1 VQEIHSPCIE
11 FETGRKLENPK
22 EMGVTFK
29 YLSRWYS
36 THKEKKNLLRDRNY
50 FSRKLKYQKDPYG
63 AIGRFKTVTII
74 GVSGTMGSEILKLI
88 LREQALPDCKK
99 IQLFGRPKKASQ
111 GKDKN
116 FYYALIEKLKDG
128 MGGVLPN
135 IEFVDSYDRVDGELL
150 IMCAGKTIPKGA
162 GKASDRTTL
171 MHENKAI
178 FENCAKS
185 IKENPS
191 HTPEMVIVVS
201 NPNELSAWVFSKYFK
216 RVVAIGPVLDSMRF
230 QREIR
235 DELNLPVEISVDG
248 LVGGNHELKGMAI
261 YKSMLRIN
269 CKPPTGQIL
278 ENVSPT
284 LKKNPDVDEVYNKA
298 YEMVQRGS
306 EGVFNYINGYPIP
319 TRLSIKPLIEYYCG
333 ERADFPV
340 GIAVIAIIKAF
351 QSNIRTVITLTK
363 KTCIGENQICLG
375 VPLFISKNGI
385 EEIDLDS
392 IENFRA
398 YRDDEQLF
406 RAVEVFKNKYSCP
419 A

>member
-1 VQEIHSPCIE
+1 VQELHNPYIE
-11 FETGRKLENPK
+11 FETGEKLVDPK
-22 EMGVTFK
+22 QIGVTFK
-29 YLSRWYS
+29 YLSRCYPR
-36 THKEKKNLLRDRNY
+36 HKEKKNLSRERIY
-50 FSRKLKYQKDPYG
+50 FSKKLKHKKDPYG
-63 AIGRFKTVTII
+63 AVGRFKTVTII
-74 GVSGTMGSEILKLI
+74 GVSGAMGSEILKRI
-88 LREQALPDCKK
+88 LREQALPDCEK

-128 MGGVLPN
+128 MDGGLPS
-135 IEFVDSYDRVDGELL
+135 IEFVDSFDRVDGELL
-150 IMCAGKTIPKGA
+150 IMCAGKTIPKDT
-162 GKASDRTTL
+162 GKASNRTTL
-171 MHENKAI
+171 MHENKTI

-191 HTPEMVIVVS
+191 RAPEMVIVVS
-201 NPNELSAWVFSKYFK
+201 NPNELCTWVFSKYFK

-230 QREIR
+230 GREIR

-248 LVGGNHELKGMAI
+248 LVGGNHELRGMLI

-269 CKPPTGQIL
+269 CEPPTGEIL
-278 ENVSPT
+278 GNVYPT
-284 LKKNPDVDEVYNKA
+284 LKENPDVDEVYNKA

-306 EGVFNYINGYPIP
+306 EGVFNYINSYPIP
-319 TRLSIKPLIEYYCG
+319 TRLSVKPLIEYYCG

-351 QSNIRTVITLTK
+351 FSNIRTVVTLTK
-363 KTCIGENQICLG
+363 KTCRGENEICIG

-392 IENFRA
+392 IENFRV
-398 YRDDEQLF
+398 YQDDEQLF
-406 RAVEVFKNKYSCP
+406 RAIEVFKSKYSSLT
-419 A
+419 

>member
-1 VQEIHSPCIE
+1 MQEIHNPCIE
-11 FETGRKLENPK
+11 FETGKKLVAPK
-22 EMGVTFK
+22 QIGVTFK
-29 YLSRWYS
+29 YLSRCYS
-36 THKEKKNLLRDRNY
+36 RHKEKKNLSRERIY
-50 FSRKLKYQKDPYG
+50 FSKKLKYKKDPYG

-74 GVSGTMGSEILKLI
+74 GVSGAMGSEILKRI
-88 LREQALPDCKK
+88 LTEQALPDCEK

-128 MGGVLPN
+128 MDGVLPN

-150 IMCAGKTIPKGA
+150 IMCAGKTIPKGI

-178 FENCAKS
+178 FENCARS

-191 HTPEMVIVVS
+191 RPPEMVIVVS
-201 NPNELSAWVFSKYFK
+201 NPNELCTWVFSKYFK
-216 RVVAIGPVLDSMRF
+216 RVVAIGPVLDSLRL

-235 DELNLPVEISVDG
+235 EELDLPVEISVDG
-248 LVGGNHELKGMAI
+248 LVGGNHELRGMVI
-261 YKSMLRIN
+261 YKSVLRIN
-269 CKPPTGQIL
+269 CEPPTGQIL

-284 LKKNPDVDEVYNKA
+284 
-298 YEMVQRGS
+298 
-306 EGVFNYINGYPIP
+306 FNYINGYPIP
-319 TRLSIKPLIEYYCG
+319 TRLSVKPLIEYYCG

-340 GIAVIAIIKAF
+340 GIAVIAIMKAF

-363 KTCIGENQICLG
+363 KTCIGENEICLG

-406 RAVEVFKNKYSCP
+406 RAVKVFKNKYSCP

>member
-1 VQEIHSPCIE
+1 MQELHNPCIE
-11 FETGRKLENPK
+11 FETGKKLVDPK
-22 EMGVTFK
+22 QIGVTFK
-29 YLSRWYS
+29 YLSRCYS
-36 THKEKKNLLRDRNY
+36 THKEKKNLSRERNY
-50 FSRKLKYQKDPYG
+50 FSKKLKYKKDPYG

-74 GVSGTMGSEILKLI
+74 GVSGAMGSEILKRI
-88 LREQALPDCKK
+88 LTEQALPDCEKL
-99 IQLFGRPKKASQ
+99 QLFGRPKKASQ

-128 MGGVLPN
+128 MDGVLPN
-135 IEFVDSYDRVDGELL
+135 IEFVDSYDRVDGELI
-150 IMCAGKTIPKGA
+150 IMCAGKTISKDT

-171 MHENKAI
+171 RHENKAI
-178 FENCAKS
+178 FEDCAKS
-185 IKENPS
+185 IKGNPFR
-191 HTPEMVIVVS
+191 TPEMVIVVS
-201 NPNELSAWVFSKYFK
+201 NPNELCTWVFSKYFK

-235 DELNLPVEISVDG
+235 EELDLPVEISVGG
-248 LVGGNHELKGMAI
+248 LVGGNHELRGMVI

-269 CKPPTGQIL
+269 CKPPTGQTL

-306 EGVFNYINGYPIP
+306 EGVFNYINTYPIP
-319 TRLSIKPLIEYYCG
+319 TRLSVKPLIEYYCG

-351 QSNIRTVITLTK
+351 LANVRTLVTLTK
-363 KTCIGENQICLG
+363 RTSLGENEICIG
-375 VPLFISKNGI
+375 VPLFISKDGI